1 MNLIK
6 KITIIGILLTTG
18 CSTTDKIGTVGNYEF
33 YKVHGS
39 QFVGPNFTALVSR
52 DTNSQEVRIEY
63 VFGSAG
69 IGTAVIAAGGNIAA
83 SAAFGAS
90 LPNSGDTVNVNGGNS
105 YANSSSKNLNNN
117 NNSNKSKNNID
128 NNSGGG
134 NSGGG
139 KHNHGSHGE
148 HTHTGD
154 NNSHKDISK
163 SYFRG
168 LSWAW

>member
-6 KITIIGILLTTG
+6 KITLIGILLTTG

-105 YANSSSKNLNNN
+105 YANSNSKNLNNN
-117 NNSNKSKNNID
+117 NNSNKSKHID
-128 NNSGGG
+128 NEQGT
-134 NSGGG
+134 
-139 KHNHGSHGE
+139 HNHGVHGN
-148 HTHTGD
+148 HSHTGH

-168 LSWAW
+168 LSWLW

>member
-1 MNLIK
+1 MNLIT
-6 KITIIGILLTTG
+6 KITTIGILLTTG

-105 YANSSSKNLNNN
+105 YANSNSKNLNNN
-117 NNSNKSKNNID
+117 NNSNKSKHID
-128 NNSGGG
+128 NEQGT
-134 NSGGG
+134 
-139 KHNHGSHGE
+139 HNHGVHGN
-148 HTHTGD
+148 HSHTGH

-168 LSWAW
+168 LSWLW